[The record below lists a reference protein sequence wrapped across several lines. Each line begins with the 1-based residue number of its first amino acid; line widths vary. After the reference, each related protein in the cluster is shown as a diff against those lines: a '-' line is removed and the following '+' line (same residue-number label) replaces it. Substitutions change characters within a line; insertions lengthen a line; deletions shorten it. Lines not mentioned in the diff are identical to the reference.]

1 MTTTSRRR
9 VHALVSG
16 NVQGVWFRKHTH
28 DEGTRLGLSGWVRN
42 LPDRRVELVAE
53 GAPAD
58 VEQLL
63 HWARRGPPDARVDEL
78 EVEELPPEGAEGPF
92 EIRR

>member
-1 MTTTSRRR
+1 MMKANRR
-9 VHALVSG
+9 VHIIVVG
-16 NVQGVWFRKHTH
+16 RVQGVCFRDYTQS
-28 DEGTRLGLSGWVRN
+28 EAQRLGVTGWVRN
-42 LPDRRVELVAE
+42 LPDRRVEFVAE

-78 EVEELPPEGAEGPF
+78 EVEELPPEGDDGPF
-92 EIRR
+92 EILQ

>member
-16 NVQGVWFRKHTH
+16 IVQGVWYRKRTQA
-28 DEGTRLGLSGWVRN
+28 EAARLGLAGWVRN
-42 LPDRRVELVAE
+42 LPDRRVEFVAE

-78 EVEELPPEGAEGPF
+78 EVEELPPEGDDGPF
-92 EIRR
+92 EILQ